1 MPFFPASSSVTQK
14 QSPLP
19 ALLVLPGSGNVL
31 LCLLADADNV
41 LDLRNV
47 VVHEVPHTLL
57 QRGVGL
63 STSST
68 RALHLEVQ
76 GAIRRVEAVEL
87 DISTIL
93 LNVGP
98 DALLQQFDDPRLNAA
113 LLKAL
118 GPDSLHIACSER
130 QLARLEE

>member
-31 LCLLADADNV
+31 LRLLADADNV

-63 STSST
+63 SASST

-76 GAIRRVEAVEL
+76 AAIRRVEAIEL

-93 LNVGP
+93 LNIGP
-98 DALLQQFDDPRLNAA
+98 DSRLQQLNDPRLNAA
-113 LLKAL
+113 LLETL
-118 GPDSLHIACSER
+118 GPDSIH
-130 QLARLEE
+130 LAYSK